1 MADEFNA
8 ISKGQYYCTISLG
21 EYSRPEPFAETKW
34 KVDEMLVLP
43 LPSELR
49 DDTNVDY
56 ANVPLMSVGDLI
68 NAKGPVDIGTGVVA
82 AALRFSGNILS
93 GGAGMLANAGVGAAL
108 GRFSQG
114 TADTMGAAAE
124 GGVAALFPPDQV
136 TSAVQQATG
145 LAPNPNPSVAFQG
158 PILREFTF
166 TWMLTPRNNK
176 EAQRI
181 KKLVATLKK
190 RALPSTWATSS
201 AAVLRFPYMCQLNFY
216 PWDRNPN
223 TQWGWN
229 SDNSIIRIK
238 KCVMQAVNVSYN
250 PSNSPAFYYDKK
262 NGKQS
267 PVATQITINFRELE
281 YLLASDWSGA
291 SIAEVPEPMERA
303 AEDVKQVGK
312 DQLWVNPSLGL
323 GTFVSGVILDAVT

>member
-1 MADEFNA
+1 
-8 ISKGQYYCTISLG
+8 
-21 EYSRPEPFAETKW
+21 
-34 KVDEMLVLP
+34 MLVLP

-49 DDTNVDY
+49 DDTSVDY
-56 ANVPLMSVGDLI
+56 ANVPLTSVGDLI
-68 NAKGPVDIGTGVVA
+68 NAKGPADLFTGGA
-82 AALRFSGNILS
+82 AALLRFSGNIIS
-93 GGAGMLANAGVGAAL
+93 GGAGALAGAGVEAAAL
-108 GRFSQG
+108 SRF
-114 TADTMGAAAE
+114 TAGAGMAEKLGSAVE

-158 PILREFTF
+158 PLLREFTF
-166 TWMLTPRNNK
+166 TWMLTPKNDK

-190 RALPSTWATSS
+190 RALPSTWSTSS

-250 PSNSPAFYYDKK
+250 PSNSPAFYYNKK

-267 PVATQITINFRELE
+267 PVATQITITFRELE
-281 YLLASDWSGA
+281 YLLASDWEGA
-291 SIAEVPEPMERA
+291 AVAETPEPMERA
-303 AEDVKQVGK
+303 ADNVKQVGK
-312 DQLWVNPSLGL
+312 DLLWVNPSLGA
-323 GTFVSGVILDAVT
+323 GTFAAGVLFDAVT